1 MILGIDEVGRGPW
14 AGPLVVGAVILG
26 GAEIDGLDDSKKLTK
41 KRREALDVE
50 IREKAAAWALGWVS
64 AQELDAI
71 GMSEAL
77 RLATRRAVEQ
87 VQVQCRQQNLAF
99 SEVII
104 DGKVNFLRGTAL
116 EKFVATMPKADCL
129 IPSVSAASIIA
140 KVARDQFMAEQDA
153 VYPGYGFASN
163 AGYGVAKHRAA
174 IERMGVTPLHRLSFA
189 PLAKYADN
197 KAKPRAVP
205 QKTVVQSG
213 EPPVG
218 YPQKIIRGPRKVAL
232 ISSGDTAPDG
242 STFST
247 ASLNL
252 LSAVEISDTDSC
264 IHPNSICI
272 NEKPMTTRQIGDKGE
287 QAVADWLAADGHE
300 IIARNWR
307 TRYCE
312 IDIVSVKG
320 KVLYFTEVKYR
331 KNDDFGDGLAAIT
344 AKKQRQMRF
353 AAELFLAGKPEYSG
367 MAAKLLA
374 ASVSGDPPAVQAV
387 VEVN

>member
-64 AQELDAI
+64 AQELDDI

-87 VQVQCRQQNLAF
+87 VQAQCRQQNLAF
-99 SEVII
+99 SEIII

-116 EKFVATMPKADCL
+116 EKFAMTMPKADGL
-129 IPSVSAASIIA
+129 IPSVSAASIVA

-174 IERMGVTPLHRLSFA
+174 IERLGVTPLHRLSFA

-218 YPQKIIRGPRKVAL
+218 YPQKIIRGPRKVAQIFSENITPDAGNVARIDL
-232 ISSGDTAPDG
+232 SNTISSETK
-242 STFST
+242 
-247 ASLNL
+247 
-252 LSAVEISDTDSC
+252 
-264 IHPNSICI
+264 
-272 NEKPMTTRQIGDKGE
+272 KPMTTRQIGDKGE
-287 QAVADWLAADGHE
+287 QAAADWLTARGHE
-300 IIARNWR
+300 IVARNWR

-320 KVLYFTEVKYR
+320 EVLYFTEVKYR

-353 AAELFLAGKPEYSG
+353 AAELFLAGRPEYSG

>member
-1 MILGIDEVGRGPW
+1 MSAIEPIAAICYHELMILGIDEVGRGPW

-41 KRREALDVE
+41 KRRQTLDAL
-50 IREKAAAWALGWVS
+50 IRQQAAVWALGWVS

-87 VQVQCRQQNLAF
+87 IQAQCRQQNLAF
-99 SEVII
+99 SEIII

-116 EKFVATMPKADCL
+116 EKFVATIPKADGL

-153 VYPGYGFASN
+153 VYPGYGFKSN

-174 IERMGVTPLHRLSFA
+174 IERLGVTPLHRLSFA
-189 PLAKYADN
+189 PLAKYAVT
-197 KAKPRAVP
+197 PRAVP
-205 QKTVVQSG
+205 QKKSG
-213 EPPVG
+213 QLYV
-218 YPQKIIRGPRKVAL
+218 GPRYFSDGARAAELHQDAINDSAEAAL
-232 ISSGDTAPDG
+232 IFSEDTAPGSSVNPDG
-242 STFST
+242 
-247 ASLNL
+247 
-252 LSAVEISDTDSC
+252 DTTQS
-264 IHPNSICI
+264 
-272 NEKPMTTRQIGDKGE
+272 KPMTTRQIGDKGE
-287 QAVADWLAADGHE
+287 QAAADWLTARGHE
-300 IIARNWR
+300 IVARNWR

-320 KVLYFTEVKYR
+320 EVLYFTEVKYR

-353 AAELFLAGKPEYSG
+353 AAELFLAGKPECSG

>member
-41 KRREALDVE
+41 KRRQTLDAL
-50 IREKAAAWALGWVS
+50 IRQQAAAWALGWVS

-87 VQVQCRQQNLAF
+87 IQAQCRQQNLAF
-99 SEVII
+99 SEIII
-104 DGKVNFLRGTAL
+104 DGRVNFLLGTAL
-116 EKFVATMPKADCL
+116 EKFAMTMPKADGL
-129 IPSVSAASIIA
+129 IPSVSAASIVA

-174 IERMGVTPLHRLSFA
+174 IERLGVTPLHRLSFA

-213 EPPVG
+213 EPSVG
-218 YPQKIIRGPRKVAL
+218 YPQKIIRGLRKVAQ
-232 ISSGDTAPDG
+232 IFSENITPDAG
-242 STFST
+242 NV
-247 ASLNL
+247 ARID
-252 LSAVEISDTDSC
+252 LSNTILSETKKS
-264 IHPNSICI
+264 
-272 NEKPMTTRQIGDKGE
+272 MTTRQIGDKGE
-287 QAVADWLAADGHE
+287 QAAADWLTARGHE
-300 IIARNWR
+300 IVAQNWR

-320 KVLYFTEVKYR
+320 EVLYFTEVKYR

-353 AAELFLAGKPEYSG
+353 AAELFLAGRPEYSG